1 MQGAACSAA
10 DGGRAGGARGDSTN
24 GCAVIAPLVA
34 HKHITGFAAADGSGV
49 SDAEV
54 AEIIDARAPPI
65 LELVRRR
72 HGLPPQ
78 AFVIP
83 SDVHDYLYDAG
94 YIKHENFSDVYGG
107 AIIGADGHLANLLDA
122 LAAPPASERRGV
134 AFFFH
139 EHVTAIL
146 KRGGG
151 AGAGYDFIDSLP
163 HAPAGVGVR
172 IWCADVDALRACLVW
187 YTTSKLTPSNRGFI
201 DSTPWDDANCE
212 FDPRVFQAYVWRTA
226 PP

>member
-1 MQGAACSAA
+1 M
-10 DGGRAGGARGDSTN
+10 
-24 GCAVIAPLVA
+24 
-34 HKHITGFAAADGSGV
+34 
-49 SDAEV
+49 
-54 AEIIDARAPPI
+54 
-65 LELVRRR
+65 
-72 HGLPPQ
+72 
-78 AFVIP
+78 
-83 SDVHDYLYDAG
+83 
-94 YIKHENFSDVYGG
+94 YGG
-107 AIIGADGHLANLLDA
+107 AVIGDDGHLANLLDA

-151 AGAGYDFIDSLP
+151 AGGGYDFIDSLP

-172 IWCADVDALRACLVW
+172 IWCADVDVLRACLVW
-187 YTTSKLTPSNRGFI
+187 YTTSKFTPSNHGFI